1 MVKLQDEYKESW
13 GPNIPCPEVQ
23 ARLALLNADIR
34 YNFLYRYYIKITW
47 IYNLINKVC

>member
-1 MVKLQDEYKESW
+1 MAQKCYASLGNASKTFYLSEMVKLDEEYKESW

-34 YNFLYRYYIKITW
+34 
-47 IYNLINKVC
+47 